1 MSDPHIGDEALYLRM
16 DRLKKGLIQFS
27 DTSNAFRLMREHGED
42 IRYNAAWKKWLVWV
56 GDHWQMDEGHL
67 IQERVLKMVR
77 AIYDELIKTADYRD
91 RIELE
96 RHAVQGE
103 SVRRRKA
110 FVEAASWIP
119 ELNITCD
126 DIDGDP
132 WLLNVRNGTVNL
144 KNGEF
149 RDHRKADMITKIADV
164 NYNQGADCPIWK
176 TFIREIMDYKPQ
188 LVSFLQVASGW
199 ALTGD
204 ISEQTMF
211 ILYGSGANG
220 KSTFLNTLMNLMGD
234 YAIATPTE
242 TFMKRNGDQISNDIA
257 RLRGTRIVT
266 TTEAEQG
273 RRLSE
278 PLIKQITGNDR
289 MTARFLYGEFFDFV
303 PTFKIFMATNH
314 KPMIRGTDFGIWRR
328 IKLIPFTVTIPKEKQ
343 DRMLEEK
350 LRSERPGILNWL
362 MEGCRK
368 WREEGLKAPEEIAAA
383 TEEYRGEMD
392 VLGNFLRECC
402 VMSPG
407 VSIRARELFRAYQEW
422 CDENNERACS
432 ERFLGLRLK
441 ELGLERIRSAEARY
455 WTGITMKAKR
465 E

>member
-1 MSDPHIGDEALYLRM
+1 MSDLRFGDEAMFLRM
-16 DRLKKGLIQFS
+16 DKLKKGLIQFS
-27 DTSNAFRLMREHGED
+27 DTSNAFRLMREHGTD

-56 GDHWQMDEGHL
+56 GDHWHIDEGHL
-67 IQERVLKMVR
+67 VQERGLLMIR
-77 AIYDELIKTADYRD
+77 SIYDDLIRTADYRD

-96 RHAVQGE
+96 RHAVQSE

-110 FVEAASWIP
+110 FVEAASWIT
-119 ELNITCD
+119 ELNIGCD
-126 DIDGDP
+126 GIDHDP
-132 WLLNVRNGTVNL
+132 WLFNVRNGTINL
-144 KNGEF
+144 ATGEF
-149 RDHRKADMITKIADV
+149 REHRKEDMITKIANVTYDP
-164 NYNQGADCPIWK
+164 QADCPTWK
-176 TFIREIMDYKPQ
+176 AFIREIMDMRAELIQ
-188 LVSFLQVASGW
+188 FLQLAAGW

-204 ISEQTMF
+204 ISEQTIF

-273 RRLSE
+273 KSLSE

-314 KPMIRGTDFGIWRR
+314 KPMIRGTDHGIWRR
-328 IKLIPFTVTIPKEKQ
+328 IKLIPFTVTIPKENQ
-343 DRMLEEK
+343 DRKLEEK
-350 LRSERPGILNWL
+350 LRAELGGILNWL
-362 MEGCRK
+362 IAGCRR
-368 WREEGLKAPEEIAAA
+368 WREEGLVAPEEIAAA
-383 TEEYRGEMD
+383 TEEYRSEMD
-392 VLGNFLRECC
+392 VLGNFMRECC
-402 VMSPG
+402 VLSPG
-407 VSIRARELFRAYQEW
+407 VSVRARELFRTYQEW

-441 ELGLERIRSAEARY
+441 ELGLERIRSSDARY
-455 WTGITMKAKR
+455 WNGITLKAQL
-465 E
+465 